1 MAATNQG
8 DEDGEAMLAMF
19 FDQQPGRQYA
29 RRMWVPANSRRYD
42 WIPFFLPNAI
52 ISGRGQVGVRT
63 SRLEVANGRELL
75 QRRQGETLAEEMLM
89 AIDTEPVKT
98 AAYYRKP
105 PLGAE
110 TATELY
116 LDDDVAATMGLARTS
131 SGLSVNV
138 TQIELDFLPPWAEVL
153 RMYDN
158 MVLTADRIQNDA
170 AGQAAIRGWL
180 RGGGR
185 LWITLDRVAPE
196 TVALLLGNAVDLQV
210 IDRVP
215 LDRYTLVSRDPSS
228 GATVEEACEYE
239 EPVDLVRVV
248 TSATDVP
255 SRIDGWPAA
264 VRVPYGEGEVLITTL
279 APRGWRAEFQPQPT
293 QALKTMMFRFFQVR
307 DGRPNP
313 RVFQSALEQQIGYSV
328 PSRGVATV
336 ILAAYCAALLAAG
349 LWLFR
354 HNRLDRLAWVV
365 PAVTVPA
372 AVLFVIMGVANST
385 GVPPT
390 LTHAQLVSHIPQ
402 SNEARVEGLA
412 AIYDPQSRE
421 VDWKGVERT
430 WLLPDPADD
439 ANIRRLVWTD
449 VDGMETQNA
458 SVKAGSVGLASEL
471 AVRPLR
477 SHVGVR
483 GRFGASGFEGRFE
496 PGELRQVGDFA
507 LLNPAASAMAVKVD
521 GEGRFRASPNDVLA
535 ADEYSGE
542 SLLSDEQRRRQG
554 VMRRLFD
561 PADSLTFPSG
571 PSLAFW
577 SQSLVEGSIFP
588 AGYETR
594 STALNVLPLEIERT
608 DPGQPFEVPPPFLR
622 VAAIPGRSGISTAY
636 DTRTGKWVRELT
648 RASEIALRFQLP
660 DQVLP
665 ARLERG
671 LITLRGNVPSRTV
684 GVWEFGGKAP
694 RKIRDYPNVNG
705 VVECPLEAADLTLD
719 AQGGVRL
726 MFTVSGVNGDLDE
739 GAPRAG
745 LGSGMPLPPG
755 TPGVPGMPGAVGG
768 PRVGRP
774 PTGPPGG
781 PPMFP
786 PDGGEPSAADSAET
800 SVWQFEYVRLS
811 VAGQTLAV
819 DEPAGP
825 GPATR

>member
-1 MAATNQG
+1 MAASNQS
-8 DEDGEAMLAMF
+8 DQDGEAMLAMF

-52 ISGRGQVGVRT
+52 VAGRGQATVRT

-75 QRRQGETLAEEMLM
+75 QRRQGETLTEEMLM
-89 AIDTEPVKT
+89 AIDTDPVKT

-110 TATELY
+110 KASELY

-138 TQIELDFLPPWAEVL
+138 TQIDLDFLPPWAEIL

-170 AGQAAIRGWL
+170 AGQSAIRAWL
-180 RGGGR
+180 RAGGR

-196 TVALLLGNAVDLQV
+196 TISTLLGNAVDIQR

-215 LDRYTLVSRDPSS
+215 LDRYTLVSRDPST
-228 GATVEEACEYE
+228 GAAVEEQCEYE
-239 EPVDLVRVV
+239 EPVDLIRVV

-264 VRVPYGEGEVLITTL
+264 VRVPYGEGEVLLTTL
-279 APRGWRAEFQPQPT
+279 APRGWRAEFEPKPT
-293 QALKTMMFRFFQVR
+293 QALKAMMFRFFQVR
-307 DGRPNP
+307 DGRPSP
-313 RVFQSALEQQIGYSV
+313 RVFQNALEQQIGYSV
-328 PSRGVATV
+328 PSRGLATF
-336 ILAAYCAALLAAG
+336 ILAIYCTGLLAAG

-354 HNRLDRLAWVV
+354 INRLDRLAWVV
-365 PAVTVPA
+365 PAVTLPA
-372 AVLFVIMGVANST
+372 AVLFVILGIANST

-390 LTHAQLVSHIPQ
+390 LAHAQLVSHIPQ
-402 SNEARVEGLA
+402 SNEARGDGLA

-421 VDWKGVERT
+421 VTFSGVERT

-458 SVKAGSVGLASEL
+458 SVKAGSVGLATEL

-477 SHVGVR
+477 SHVGAR
-483 GRFGASGFEGRFE
+483 GRFGPNGLEGRFE
-496 PGELRQVGDFA
+496 AGELLQASDFA
-507 LLNPAASAMAVKVD
+507 LLNPAATAMAVKVD
-521 GEGRFRASPNDVLA
+521 RGGQFRASSGDVLA

-542 SLLSDEQRRRQG
+542 SLLSDEQRRRQS
-554 VMRRLFD
+554 VMRKLFD
-561 PADSLTFPSG
+561 PADSTTFPIG

-577 SQSLVEGSIFP
+577 SESLADGARFP
-588 AGYETR
+588 AGFETR

-622 VAAIPGRSGISTAY
+622 ITAIPGRAGISTAF
-636 DTRTGKWVRELT
+636 DARTGKWVRELT

-671 LITLRGNVPSRTV
+671 LLTLRGNVPSRTV
-684 GVWEFGGKAP
+684 TVWEFSGATP
-694 RKIRDYPNVNG
+694 RKIREYPNVNG
-705 VVECPLEAADLTLD
+705 VIECPLEADDLTLD
-719 AQGGVRL
+719 PQGGVRL
-726 MFTVSGVNGDLDE
+726 IFSVSGVDGDSDD

-745 LGSGMPLPPG
+745 VGGAMKVPPGMPRMPG
-755 TPGVPGMPGAVGG
+755 TPGAPQ
-768 PRVGRP
+768 VGRP
-774 PTGPPGG
+774 PTGPP
-781 PPMFP
+781 MFP
-786 PDGGEPSAADSAET
+786 PSDGEPPSADSAET

-811 VAGQTLAV
+811 LAGRTLEV
-819 DEPAGP
+819 GGD
-825 GPATR
+825 